1 MENFETY
8 KNYLD
13 KIVYAMKTLYL
24 TMNNIKNSATID
36 YYDGYITYDQLQTI
50 RDMIDNLTNS
60 KQ

>member
-13 KIVYAMKTLYL
+13 KIVYTMKTLYL

-36 YYDGYITYDQLQTI
+36 YYDGYNI
-50 RDMIDNLTNS
+50 RSVANNT
-60 KQ
+60 